1 MVGGTHHGMTHL
13 RTTRRKSMR
22 FLMARSPKFLMFA
35 TLVTAALISTSVL
48 TPAAFA
54 QEAVTEAQAAA
65 LIKAADEAKARAT
78 KAEAELKAAQAKA
91 TELQSA
97 LTKLRSQ
104 ISKSEKAV
112 KDAEAKLKPEQ
123 DKVTKA
129 DAANKPVVAAAKAAR
144 AAAEAAKKAAAAAEA
159 KAKAEEAKAVAT
171 TKALTDAQAALAA
184 VTTAVA
190 AGKKMVTDSQ
200 AGFKAAE
207 TQVAQFKPQLDK
219 VSTAF
224 AAVSKEHVDKRRA
237 SEQALIKLGKLVSF
251 AESVAPIFA
260 KRCLACHNAKYS
272 KGRYNMEN
280 FAGIMKGGESGAAV
294 EIGDAESSTLFAM
307 IEDGSMPKD
316 ADPLTPEQLAAVKKW
331 INTGAVLDAGFAMT
345 APLIQIMPKEIQP
358 PAPDVYPVPVPITA
372 VAFNQDGSLLA
383 TSGYHEVILWKVVDG
398 TIVRRITNVAERV
411 YDIEFTKDG
420 QKIVVASGTPAQIG
434 EAKIFQISDG
444 KLLGDLVRTDDSVF
458 AVSLSPDQTRLA
470 TAGADRAIRVFDL
483 ATQKQQ
489 LIIEDHADWVMDI
502 AWAPDGSKLA
512 SASRDK
518 TSKVFDAKTGDS
530 LVTFNGHGN
539 SVYGVGFS
547 PDGKLVVTSGS
558 DKNIRT
564 WNVADAKQVRA
575 IGGFGGEV
583 FRIAV
588 TPEGQVFSPSSD
600 KQARVHTIA
609 DGKAI
614 RSFAGHTDWVYSVNV
629 HTASKRVAAGSYTG
643 EVRIWNLDD
652 GKELLNF
659 VAAPGVKKET
669 AAK

>member
-1 MVGGTHHGMTHL
+1 
-13 RTTRRKSMR
+13 
-22 FLMARSPKFLMFA
+22 MALSPKFL
-35 TLVTAALISTSVL
+35 TIAALIAASVVSTSAL
-48 TPAAFA
+48 TSTAFA
-54 QEAVTEAQAAA
+54 QEAVTEAQAAE
-65 LIKAADEAKARAT
+65 LIKAADEAKARAE
-78 KAEAELKAAQAKA
+78 KAEADLKTAQAKA

-97 LTKLRSQ
+97 LTKLRSE
-104 ISKSEKAV
+104 ISKAEKAV
-112 KDAEAKLKPEQ
+112 KDAETKLKPEQ
-123 DKVTKA
+123 DKVAKA
-129 DAANKPVVAAAKAAR
+129 DAANKPVVAAATAAR
-144 AAAEAAKKAAAAAEA
+144 TAAEAAKKVAADAEA

-171 TKALTDAQAALAA
+171 TKALTDAQAALKA
-184 VTTAVA
+184 VTDAVDT
-190 AGKKMVTDSQ
+190 GKKMVTDSQ
-200 AGFKAAE
+200 AGFTAAE
-207 TQVAQFKPQLDK
+207 AQLAKFKPQFDQ

-280 FAGIMKGGESGAAV
+280 FAGIMKGGESGAAI
-294 EIGDAESSTLFAM
+294 EIGDADSSTLFAM
-307 IEDGSMPKD
+307 IEDGSMPED
-316 ADPLTPEQLAAVKKW
+316 ADPLTAEQLATVKKW
-331 INTGAVLDAGFAMT
+331 IETGAVLDAGFDTT

-372 VAFNQDGSLLA
+372 LAFNHDGTLLA
-383 TSGYHEVILWKVVDG
+383 TSGYHEVNLWNVADG

-411 YDIEFTKDG
+411 YDIEFTRDG
-420 QKIVVASGTPAQIG
+420 QKIVIASGTPAQIG

-458 AVSLSPDQTRLA
+458 SVSLSPDETRLA

-502 AWAPDGSKLA
+502 AWSPDGSKLA

-530 LVTFNGHGN
+530 LVTFNGHGD

-583 FRIAV
+583 FRIAI
-588 TPEGQVFSPSSD
+588 TPDGQVYSPSSD
-600 KQARVHTIA
+600 KSARVHKIA
-609 DGKAI
+609 DGAAV
-614 RSFAGHTDWVYSVNV
+614 RSFAGHTDWVYSVGV

-659 VAAPGVKKET
+659 VAAPGATKET

>member
-1 MVGGTHHGMTHL
+1 
-13 RTTRRKSMR
+13 
-22 FLMARSPKFLMFA
+22 MARSPRIQPI
-35 TLVTAALISTSVL
+35 ALLLAVSVSVAL
-48 TPAAFA
+48 PAPAAVA
-54 QEAVTEAQAAA
+54 QEVTEAQAAE
-65 LIKAADEAKARAT
+65 LIKAADEAKARAE

-91 TELQSA
+91 IELQSS

-104 ISKSEKAV
+104 ISKAEKAV
-112 KDAEAKLKPEQ
+112 KEAEARVKPEQ
-123 DKVTKA
+123 DKVTSA
-129 DAANKPVVAAAKAAR
+129 EAANKPVAAAAAAAR
-144 AAAEAAKKAAAAAEA
+144 AAAEAAKKAAAEAEA
-159 KAKAEEAKAVAT
+159 KAKAEEAKAAAT
-171 TKALTDAQAALAA
+171 RKALADAQASLKAVQSAVEAA
-184 VTTAVA
+184 KKAVA
-190 AGKKMVTDSQ
+190 DSQ
-200 AGFKAAE
+200 AGFKNAE
-207 TQVAQFKPQLDK
+207 TQVTQFKPQLDK
-219 VSTAF
+219 VSETY
-224 AAVSKEHVDKRRA
+224 AVISREHIEKRRA

-251 AESVAPIFA
+251 AESVAPIFS
-260 KRCLACHNAKYS
+260 KRCLACHNAKTA

-294 EIGDAESSTLFAM
+294 EIGDAESSTLYLM

-331 INTGAVLDAGFAMT
+331 INTGAVLDAGFGET
-345 APLIQIMPKEIQP
+345 DPLIQIMPKEVQP
-358 PAPDVYPVPVPITA
+358 PAPDVYPVAIPVTA
-372 VAFNQDGSLLA
+372 IAFNHDGSLLA
-383 TSGYHEVILWKVVDG
+383 TSGYHEVILWNVADG
-398 TIVRRITNVAERV
+398 SIVRRITNVAERV

-420 QKIVVASGTPAQIG
+420 QRIVIAAGTPAQIG

-458 AVSLSPDQTRLA
+458 AVALSPDESRLA
-470 TAGADRAIRVFDL
+470 TGGADRAIRVYDM
-483 ATQKQQ
+483 ATQQQQ
-489 LIIEDHADWVMDI
+489 LIIEDHADWVMDV
-502 AWAPDGSKLA
+502 AWAPDGAKLA

-564 WNVADAKQVRA
+564 WNVGDAKQVRA

-588 TPEGQVFSPSSD
+588 TPEGQVFSPSAD
-600 KQARVHTIA
+600 KNARVHTIA

-614 RSFAGHTDWVYSVNV
+614 RSFGGHTDWVYSVGV
-629 HTASKRVAAGSYTG
+629 HTGSKRVAAGSYTG

-652 GKELLNF
+652 GKEVLKF
-659 VAAPGVKKET
+659 VAAPGSEKKET